1 MSRQLKLRG
10 DPPESAILYGALKL
24 LAFHPAIAWRMRM
37 NSGAAI
43 NPRGQYM
50 RFGFPGCPD
59 IIGQFKSG
67 TFFALE
73 IKAPGK
79 KLSTA
84 QAAFLNIVREAH
96 GLAWCVSSLDE
107 LAKEL
112 AVSDQRQNRLPS

>member
-24 LAFHPAIAWRMRM
+24 LALHPAVAWHVRM

-50 RFGFPGCPD
+50 RFGFQGCPD
-59 IIGQFKSG
+59 IIGQLKSG

-79 KLSTA
+79 KLSRA
-84 QAAFLNIVREAH
+84 QELFLGIVREAH
-96 GLAWCVSSLDE
+96 GLAWCVSNLDD
-107 LAKEL
+107 LAKNL
-112 AVSDQRQNRLPS
+112 SVADQRQSRLPS